1 MRSEDRQKNG
11 GRTAG
16 TINPRETTMDRRH
29 LITGA
34 GALAAAALPTRF
46 AIGQAS
52 ELKIGFVTTMTT
64 PSGVM
69 GRDMSDALAIAIEH
83 AGGSIAG
90 RRINLM
96 VEDDGQRPE
105 TGKQKAEKLINQ
117 DKVDFIGGFVWSNVL
132 LASRKPIVD
141 SGTFLISTNA
151 GPSDM
156 AGRLCHPNVFFTRGQ
171 NDMVPMALGETLNK
185 RGVKKLYAMAPNY
198 AAGKD
203 MVAGVKRTFKGALA
217 GEDLTKWGDDPQ
229 LDFSAELAKV
239 KASGADAVFAF
250 YPGRASAAFVKQFE
264 QSGLGSGVRLFSVY
278 TIDGLSLPP
287 LQAAG
292 LNGVLGSETAD
303 YWAPNLDNPVNRRF
317 VEDFLRKHNRY
328 PSNYAAA
335 AYDMIPMIKAAA
347 EAAGGDMSKKDVIR
361 AALRKGGF
369 ASVRGGF
376 SLGANHF
383 PLDNYYA
390 VRTVADA
397 QGRWTQV
404 ITDQVMTGAADPYA
418 GECKMPAA

>member
-1 MRSEDRQKNG
+1 MI
-11 GRTAG
+11 T
-16 TINPRETTMDRRH
+16 RRW
-29 LITGA
+29 T
-34 GALAAAALPTRF
+34 LAAMAAASVAVLGASHGF
-46 AIGQAS
+46 AQQGEI
-52 ELKIGFVTTMTT
+52 KIGFVTTMTT

-69 GRDMSDALAIAIEH
+69 GRDMVDALNIAIEH
-83 AGGSIAG
+83 AGGTIAG
-90 RRINLM
+90 RRINLI
-96 VEDDGQRPE
+96 VEDDGQRPD
-105 TGKQKAEKLINQ
+105 TGRQKSEKLVNQ

-185 RGVKKLYAMAPNY
+185 RGARKLYIMAPNY

-203 MVAGVKRTFKGALA
+203 MVAGVRRTYKGEVA

-239 KASGADAVFAF
+239 KASAADAFFAF

-264 QSGLGSGVRLFSVY
+264 QSGLASTVKLFSVY

-292 LNGVLGSETAD
+292 LNGVVGSETAD
-303 YWAPNLDNPVNRRF
+303 YWAPNLDNPVNKRF
-317 VEDFLRKHNRY
+317 VEDFLKKHNRY

-335 AYDMIPMIKAAA
+335 AYDMIPMIKQAV
-347 EAAGGDMSKKDVIR
+347 EAAGGDLSKKDAIR
-361 AALRKGGF
+361 AELRKGGF
-369 ASVRGGF
+369 PSVRGAF
-376 SLGANHF
+376 RLGPNHM
-383 PLDNYYA
+383 PLDNYFA
-390 VRTVADA
+390 VKTVADGS
-397 QGRWTQV
+397 GRWTQM
-404 ITDQVMTGAADPYA
+404 ITDQVLTGAADPYV
-418 GECKMPAA
+418 GECRMPNS

>member
-1 MRSEDRQKNG
+1 
-11 GRTAG
+11 
-16 TINPRETTMDRRH
+16 MDRRQFVTTA
-29 LITGA
+29 LA
-34 GALAAAALPTRF
+34 GAAATPLTRRF
-46 AIGQAS
+46 AIAQQQ
-52 ELKIGFVTTMTT
+52 EIKIGFVTTMTT

-69 GRDMSDALAIAIEH
+69 GRDMVDALNLAVEH
-83 AGGSIAG
+83 AGGQIAG
-90 RRINLM
+90 RRISLL

-105 TGKQKAEKLINQ
+105 TGKQKSEKLINQ
-117 DKVDFIGGFVWSNVL
+117 DRVHFIGGFIWSNVL

-171 NDMVPMALGETLNK
+171 NDMVPMALGETLNR
-185 RGVKKLYAMAPNY
+185 RGVKKLAIMAPNY
-198 AAGKD
+198 AAGND
-203 MVAGVKRTFKGALA
+203 MVAGVKRTYKGALA
-217 GEDLTKWGDDPQ
+217 GEDMTKWGDDPQ

-239 KASGADAVFAF
+239 RASGADALFAF
-250 YPGRASAAFVKQFE
+250 YPGRAAAAFVKQFE
-264 QSGLGSGVRLFSVY
+264 QSGLSTSVKLYSVY

-303 YWAPNLDNPVNRRF
+303 YWAPNLDNPVNKRF

-335 AYDMIPMIKAAA
+335 AYDLIPMVKHAV
-347 EAAGGDMSKKDVIR
+347 EAAGGDPTKKDAVR
-361 AALRKGGF
+361 QQLRNGGF
-369 ASVRGGF
+369 ASVRGPFRVGQ
-376 SLGANHF
+376 NHM
-383 PLDNYYA
+383 PLDNYFA

-397 QGRWTQV
+397 QGRWTQE
-404 ITDQVMTGAADPYA
+404 ITDQVMTAAADPYGA
-418 GECKMPAA
+418 NCRMPGV